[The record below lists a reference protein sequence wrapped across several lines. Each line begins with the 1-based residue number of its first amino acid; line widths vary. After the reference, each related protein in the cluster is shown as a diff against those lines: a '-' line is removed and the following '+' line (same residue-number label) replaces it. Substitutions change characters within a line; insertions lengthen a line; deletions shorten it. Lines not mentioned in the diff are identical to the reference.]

1 MVYQIWERIVYWWN
15 SPDLYYSLVDNRFFL
30 IVLVIFLMR
39 LSRATY
45 RSLWL
50 CALINIPGTILHEL
64 MHFLIGGF
72 MNARPCN
79 FTIIPRR
86 DLATGAYVMGSV
98 GFRNVTFYNA
108 IPAALAPLLLLPL
121 GFYINRYVL
130 PLIPMNLTNYILYV
144 LLQTIIVENA
154 LPSQADLRIAG
165 MYWHGIILYAIL
177 FVALLLML

>member
-1 MVYQIWERIVYWWN
+1 MISRIVERLEFWWY
-15 SPDLYYSLVDNRFFL
+15 SPELYYSLVDNRFFL

-39 LSRATY
+39 LTHATY

-50 CALINIPGTILHEL
+50 SALVNIPGTVLHEL

-86 DLATGAYVMGSV
+86 DPATGAYVMGSV

-108 IPAALAPLLLLPL
+108 IPAALAPLLRCLWV
-121 GFYINRYVL
+121 FI
-130 PLIPMNLTNYILYV
+130 
-144 LLQTIIVENA
+144 
-154 LPSQADLRIAG
+154 
-165 MYWHGIILYAIL
+165 
-177 FVALLLML
+177 

>member
-1 MVYQIWERIVYWWN
+1 MISRIVERLEFWWY
-15 SPDLYYSLVDNRFFL
+15 SPELYYSLVDNRFFL

-39 LSRATY
+39 LTHATY

-50 CALINIPGTILHEL
+50 SALVNIPGTVLHEL

-86 DLATGAYVMGSV
+86 DPATGAYVMGSV

-121 GFYINRYVL
+121 
-130 PLIPMNLTNYILYV
+130 IPMNLTNYVLYV

-154 LPSQADLRIAG
+154 MPSQADLRIAG
-165 MYWHGIILYAIL
+165 MFWHGILLYAVL
-177 FVALLLML
+177 LVALLLLL